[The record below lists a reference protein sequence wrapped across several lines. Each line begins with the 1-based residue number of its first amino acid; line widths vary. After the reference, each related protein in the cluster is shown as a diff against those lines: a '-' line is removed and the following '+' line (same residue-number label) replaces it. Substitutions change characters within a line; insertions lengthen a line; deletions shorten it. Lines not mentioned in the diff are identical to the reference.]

1 MRSLVLLLA
10 VAGQASALHVGARAA
25 PPPRHAAARVPSATM
40 QAQLQSLLDANRG
53 LIDSLA
59 SVAPDMPEI
68 GRLRFAL
75 AFPDAAEAK
84 ANLREAV
91 AWRTGAGKPIVD
103 AAAEAVAKATAGGG
117 WDNEAV
123 RAAAPHAAVINP
135 FIDTKN
141 ILTLGTDQ
149 GDLVYLVRASQIE
162 DKEMMAKVSVDQL
175 TEFLLYVKE
184 VHYLVVNAAS
194 ERTGRLC
201 NVIFANDITG
211 TRKAPDPQFAKGA
224 PAAAAATAASPSRH
238 GDRTPPGAA
247 SQA

>member
-1 MRSLVLLLA
+1 
-10 VAGQASALHVGARAA
+10 
-25 PPPRHAAARVPSATM
+25 
-40 QAQLQSLLDANRG
+40 
-53 LIDSLA
+53 
-59 SVAPDMPEI
+59 
-68 GRLRFAL
+68 
-75 AFPDAAEAK
+75 
-84 ANLREAV
+84 
-91 AWRTGAGKPIVD
+91 
-103 AAAEAVAKATAGGG
+103 
-117 WDNEAV
+117 
-123 RAAAPHAAVINP
+123 
-135 FIDTKN
+135 
-141 ILTLGTDQ
+141 
-149 GDLVYLVRASQIE
+149 
-162 DKEMMAKVSVDQL
+162 MMAKVSVDQL